1 MLVWLDPPNLGGG
14 GVLINDLNLKITAPD
29 GTCYRGNQFSGEYST
44 AGCATFDAVNPD
56 EGVRV
61 QNPAVG
67 MWVLQVQ
74 AANIGQSPQPFAVVC
89 SGAIGD
95 LQPLPSFATWTGQ
108 VIQDSCPSGGPGNG
122 NGVIDPGEVVVL
134 PVTLTNTGS
143 VNLTNVSG
151 VLSTSTAGVTITDN
165 AATWPDLAVGAS
177 AQSNPDHF
185 RFRVDPTVACGTPI
199 DLNLAVTY
207 AEGSNLTGSAL
218 RVGRMETTYLLRE
231 DFSGGIPPTWTVV
244 DGGPCSGLPVRTWN
258 TENPCHRSIG
268 WPFKEPFAIVDSN
281 CAGLGCGM
289 MDEQLITPSLN
300 ASGCARVVL
309 EFSNQFRQW
318 ILGRDEVADVDV
330 SGDGGA
336 NWTNVLR
343 MTSSDGY
350 PTPNTK
356 VVDITDLAAGKP
368 NVKIRFRYYNANFEW
383 WWAIDNVR
391 VACLTP
397 PVCDVCEAGFRL
409 DVSVSGSGMVTS
421 DPPGISCPGDC
432 SEVYPRGTPV
442 TLTATPAAGW
452 VFAGW
457 GGACAGQGNPCTL
470 TMTADRSVTATFT
483 TSGGGWA
490 KTYGGPNW
498 DGASSIQQTADGGY
512 IVAGWTESFGAG
524 NGDFWVL
531 KLDQNGDI
539 QWQKI
544 YGGPSADVAF
554 SIQQTADGG
563 YIVAGVTTSFG
574 AGFYDLWVLKLGPN
588 GDVQWQKTYGGP
600 NWDRAYSIQQTSDA
614 GYIVAGRTTSFG
626 AGTYDIWVLK
636 LDANGD
642 IVGCNLIGTS
652 NATVSDTAVIGV
664 ATSASPGN
672 TSVSGQNSNAVIT
685 NTNVTPSRQCPP

>member
-1 MLVWLDPPNLGGG
+1 
-14 GVLINDLNLKITAPD
+14 
-29 GTCYRGNQFSGEYST
+29 
-44 AGCATFDAVNPD
+44 
-56 EGVRV
+56 
-61 QNPAVG
+61 
-67 MWVLQVQ
+67 
-74 AANIGQSPQPFAVVC
+74 
-89 SGAIGD
+89 
-95 LQPLPSFATWTGQ
+95 
-108 VIQDSCPSGGPGNG
+108 
-122 NGVIDPGEVVVL
+122 VL

-185 RFRVDPTVACGTPI
+185 RFRVDPTVACGTAI

-207 AEGSNLTGSAL
+207 AEGSNLTGSTL
-218 RVGRMETTYLLRE
+218 RVGRMEGTYLLKE

-244 DGGPCSGLPVRTWN
+244 DGGTCSGLPVRTWN

-268 WPFKEPFAIVDSN
+268 WPFKEPFAIADSE
-281 CAGLGCGM
+281 CAGFWCGM

-300 ASGCARVVL
+300 ASGCTQVVL
-309 EFSNQFRQW
+309 EFSNQFREW
-318 ILGRDEVADVDV
+318 LLGRDEVADVDV

-356 VVDITDLAAGKP
+356 AVNITDQAAGKP
-368 NVKIRFRYYNANFEW
+368 DVKIRFRYRANGGK

-409 DVSVSGSGMVTS
+409 DVSVSGSGTVTS
-421 DPPGISCPGDC
+421 NPPGISCPGDC
-432 SEVYPRGTPV
+432 SEVYPSGTPV

-483 TSGGGWA
+483 TPGSGWA
-490 KTYGGPNW
+490 KTYGGPNG
-498 DGASSIQQTADGGY
+498 DEARSIQQTADGGY
-512 IVAGWTESFGAG
+512 IVAGWTGSFGAG
-524 NGDFWVL
+524 RSDIWVL
-531 KLDQNGDI
+531 KLDPNGDVQWQKTYEEPDADEAYSIQQTVDRGYIVAGLRGIVGVQDIWVLKLDPNGNVQWQKTYHSNSTVTAIQQTADGGYIVTGGGILLTRGFLVLKLDPNGDI
-539 QWQKI
+539 QWQKTYSSGI
-544 YGGPSADVAF
+544 LPDVPY

-563 YIVAGVTTSFG
+563 YIVAGVNSFG
-574 AGFYDLWVLKLGPN
+574 DIWVLKLDPN
-588 GDVQWQKTYGGP
+588 GNIQWQKAYGVPSAG
-600 NWDRAYSIQQTSDA
+600 DIAYSIQQTADG
-614 GYIVAGRTTSFG
+614 GYIVAGTIGSVG
-626 AGTYDIWVLK
+626 VSDLWVLK

-642 IVGCNLIGTS
+642 IGGCDLIYTPD
-652 NATVSDTAVIGV
+652 ATVSDADLAGFAASV
-664 ATSASPGN
+664 SPGN
-672 TSVSGQNSNAVIT
+672 TSVLGQDSNAVIT
-685 NTNVTPSRQCPP
+685 NTNVTPSQRCPP